1 MNNIHVRKDIL
12 SPSID
17 KHSIIPWQYH
27 WRKTGEFIGENSI
40 AIMEPQ
46 EAVWWNRPLD
56 SDQMC
61 KLESDGLYSYN
72 LPFLGDKDIYKTGYN
87 ILLAKNSI
95 PVAIHIRLNGW
106 TDAEIETLF
115 SLSYCILRSSLI
127 ELGVDVDKLS
137 IERND
142 MLYDGKKFAGGE
154 KAVRNGVYTE
164 DLVITTHYLPEKDV
178 FDRLTGKY
186 AKARSITGI
195 CEDCPWIDRTVL
207 IQRML
212 TAFGGKTS
220 QTLR

>member
-1 MNNIHVRKDIL
+1 MKDIHIRKDIL
-12 SPSID
+12 SPSTGH
-17 KHSIIPWQYH
+17 HSIIPWQYH
-27 WRKTGEFIGENSI
+27 WRKTGEFIGENSL

-95 PVAIHIRLNGW
+95 PIAIHIRLNGW
-106 TDAEIETLF
+106 TDVEIENLH
-115 SLSYCILRSSLI
+115 SLSYCILRSSLT
-127 ELGVDVDKLS
+127 ELGVDKEKLS

-154 KAVRNGVYTE
+154 KAIRGGVYTE
-164 DLVITTHYLPEKDV
+164 DLVITTYFLPEKDV
-178 FDRLTGKY
+178 FSRLTGKY
-186 AKARSITGI
+186 AKARNITGI
-195 CEDCPWIDRTVL
+195 CEECPSLSTE
-207 IQRML
+207 
-212 TAFGGKTS
+212 
-220 QTLR
+220 TLRTTLFSHFCQLTES